1 MQSVRF
7 PGNLWNKVNIKS
19 VSKNANI
26 LVLGFGMCDNNYGV
40 DFIKINEFKYEF
52 EYYIHIA
59 KA

>member
-26 LVLGFGMCDNNYGV
+26 LVLGFGTCDNNYSV
-40 DFIKINEFKYEF
+40 DSIKIYEFKYKFEF
-52 EYYIHIA
+52 
-59 KA
+59 